1 MANLSVKIP
10 TAEVIKLLNNKIAEL
25 NKAIEAYP
33 VELEKFEKANAKYN
47 EDLLKVV
54 VKNIKTATD
63 QSARIYSTSTLK
75 STLTL
80 SLSLPRS
87 VELPQAPIY
96 PKDPNTKVWVR
107 RDYATPL
114 ERLEQTLKVLT
125 LTTQETVNA
134 STYNNIISLL

>member
-10 TAEVIKLLNNKIAEL
+10 TAEVIKLLNIKITEL

-33 VELEKFEKANAKYN
+33 IELEKFEKAYAKYN
-47 EDLLKVV
+47 EDLLKIVL
-54 VKNIKTATD
+54 KNIKTATD
-63 QSARIYSTSTLK
+63 HSARVYSVSNLK
-75 STLTL
+75 ATMTL

-87 VELPQAPIY
+87 VELPKEPTRPQ
-96 PKDPNTKVWVR
+96 DPNAKVWVR
-107 RDYATPL
+107 RDYQTPL